1 MSNLERLTESEL
13 VASIA
18 ATMGGIT
25 SDGKH
30 IIAKPDPRNPGDA
43 IATITRPNG
52 IEDTYR
58 IRVFAL

>member
-1 MSNLERLTESEL
+1 MNNLERLTETE
-13 VASIA
+13 VAEYVA
-18 ATMGGIT
+18 MLLTGLGTRHNVGA
-25 SDGKH
+25 H
-30 IIAKPDPRNPGDA
+30 LDPRNPGDA